1 VILLWGVPDDPP
13 LALVRRELEGSPVA
27 FLDQR
32 LVLDTELK
40 LDDGYRGRLSVGG
53 QSVALEDI
61 TAAYIRPYAFHK
73 IPVVHL
79 AGEDSPEWKHALSL
93 EQALAGWLDCAPAF
107 VVNRPTPMAGNASK
121 PFQLAAIERMG
132 FAVPRTL
139 VTTDPAAAQEFW
151 STHGEV
157 IYKSVSG
164 VRSIV
169 GRLTA
174 RHSDRLESVRWCP
187 TQFQE
192 FVPGVDH
199 RVHVIGGRVFTCRI
213 TSTGDDY
220 RYAEFDGGSTEMHAA
235 ELPDDV
241 AARCAELARAL
252 ELPVAGID
260 LRLTPEGIWYCFE
273 VNSSP
278 GFEWFERVT
287 GQRMGRALATLLRSP
302 SGVPAGWSFDNPIG
316 SQFCATGQ

>member
-1 VILLWGVPDDPP
+1 MILLWGVPDDPP
-13 LALVRRELEGSPVA
+13 LTLVRRELEGSAVA

-32 LVLDTELK
+32 LILDTELA
-40 LDDGYRGRLSVGG
+40 LHDDYRGLLSVGG
-53 QSVALEDI
+53 QAVALKDI

-73 IPVVHL
+73 IPVVQL
-79 AGEDSPEWKHALSL
+79 AGENSPEWNHARNL
-93 EQALAGWLDCAPAF
+93 EQALAGWLDCAPAL

-121 PFQLAAIERMG
+121 PFQLAAIARKG
-132 FAVPRTL
+132 FAVPKTL
-139 VTTDPAAAQEFW
+139 VTTDPAAAREFW
-151 STHGEV
+151 TTHGEV

-169 GRLTA
+169 GRMNDA
-174 RHSDRLESVRWCP
+174 HSERLESVRWCP

-192 FVPGVDH
+192 FIPGVDH

-235 ELPDDV
+235 ELTEEI
-241 AARCAELARAL
+241 AERCVELARAL
-252 ELPVAGID
+252 DLPVAGID
-260 LRLTPEGIWYCFE
+260 LRRTPDGVWYCFE

-287 GQRMGRALATLLRSP
+287 GQRMGQALASLLRSASESNEEP
-302 SGVPAGWSFDNPIG
+302 VSAASGP
-316 SQFCATGQ
+316 